1 VVWKAK
7 NSRKI
12 ESERTDTDEQKLAR
26 SYLDDGGGNL
36 VTVSNIPYSKYNLYV
51 LFAPGSGAFYRH
63 TDVTVNGIPYLRTGW
78 FRITESRISY
88 TPWTECDGRRVG
100 NYIKVP
106 GLTDPKVVF
115 VSKFLRQDDGTE
127 SRGGIAGFVIEEAFA
142 DSKDLVADR
151 EAKKLAAQKVMA
163 DELRRKEYYRQND
176 IQIIDGKILYSG
188 KSAKT
193 RKISRVSS
201 NLSVRSSSS
210 ERENLFDWAKDLAL
224 SYVMTGVPGA
234 VPCYAAA
241 NPIKE
246 TYCLRD
252 FEHMALG
259 AHFLGLDLENI
270 TTMKSV
276 ARTAVP

>member
-1 VVWKAK
+1 
-7 NSRKI
+7 
-12 ESERTDTDEQKLAR
+12 
-26 SYLDDGGGNL
+26 
-36 VTVSNIPYSKYNLYV
+36 
-51 LFAPGSGAFYRH
+51 
-63 TDVTVNGIPYLRTGW
+63 
-78 FRITESRISY
+78 
-88 TPWTECDGRRVG
+88 
-100 NYIKVP
+100 
-106 GLTDPKVVF
+106 
-115 VSKFLRQDDGTE
+115 
-127 SRGGIAGFVIEEAFA
+127 
-142 DSKDLVADR
+142 
-151 EAKKLAAQKVMA
+151 MA

-270 TTMKSV
+270 TMMKSV
-276 ARTAVP
+276 ARTAVLQNDYEPSWHYDYGGNGLEITNTVPAIFEAIWASYKQYLWTGNADWINDPVLFGYTIRIQ

>member
-1 VVWKAK
+1 
-7 NSRKI
+7 
-12 ESERTDTDEQKLAR
+12 
-26 SYLDDGGGNL
+26 
-36 VTVSNIPYSKYNLYV
+36 
-51 LFAPGSGAFYRH
+51 
-63 TDVTVNGIPYLRTGW
+63 
-78 FRITESRISY
+78 
-88 TPWTECDGRRVG
+88 
-100 NYIKVP
+100 
-106 GLTDPKVVF
+106 
-115 VSKFLRQDDGTE
+115 
-127 SRGGIAGFVIEEAFA
+127 
-142 DSKDLVADR
+142 
-151 EAKKLAAQKVMA
+151 MA

-270 TTMKSV
+270 TMMKSV
-276 ARTAVP
+276 ARTAVPQNDYEPSWHYDYGGNGLEITNTVPAIFEAIWASYKQYLWTGNADWINDPVLFGYYKNTVTAYLEHHDNNIPNNGIADAVGQGEWENIATYGEHGQTVKEAADGIGM

>member
-1 VVWKAK
+1 M
-7 NSRKI
+7 
-12 ESERTDTDEQKLAR
+12 
-26 SYLDDGGGNL
+26 
-36 VTVSNIPYSKYNLYV
+36 
-51 LFAPGSGAFYRH
+51 
-63 TDVTVNGIPYLRTGW
+63 
-78 FRITESRISY
+78 
-88 TPWTECDGRRVG
+88 
-100 NYIKVP
+100 P

-115 VSKFLRQDDGTE
+115 GSKFLRQDDGTE